1 MAFWG
6 YRPVLPEFEM
16 EDPRGDFRTSE
27 VIEQYHLSGRAL
39 YIPGGGF
46 SWKYLTLDRIRGV
59 IPGRERRDEES
70 AMGGYHIEQP
80 TIRVIY
86 SGGVEILTLESA
98 SQAERLFSLLKR
110 NY

>member
-16 EDPRGDFRTSE
+16 EDPKGDFSTSE

-39 YIPGGGF
+39 YMPGGGF
-46 SWKYLTLDRIRGV
+46 SWKYLPLDRIRGV

-80 TIRVIY
+80 TVRVIHE
-86 SGGVEILTLESA
+86 GGVEILTLESA
-98 SQAERLFSLLKR
+98 READRLFSLLKK

>member
-16 EDPRGDFRTSE
+16 ENPKGDFRTAE
-27 VIEQYHLSGRAL
+27 VVEQYHLSGKAL

-46 SWKYLTLDRIRGV
+46 SWKYLPLDRIRGV
-59 IPGRERRDEES
+59 IPAREKRDEES

-86 SGGVEILTLESA
+86 QAGVEVLTLESQ
-98 SQAERLFSLLKR
+98 SQAERLFALLKR
-110 NY
+110 DY

>member
-6 YRPVLPEFEM
+6 YRPVLPEFTI
-16 EDPRGDFRTSE
+16 EDPKEDFRTARA
-27 VIEQYHLSGRAL
+27 IEQYHLGKKAL
-39 YIPGGGF
+39 FMPGGGL
-46 SWKYLTLDRIRGV
+46 SWKYLPVDRIRGV
-59 IPGRERRDEES
+59 IPGRESRDEDS

-86 SGGVEILTLESA
+86 QGGVEVLTLESR
-98 SQAERLFSLLKR
+98 SQAETLFSLLKR

>member
-6 YRPVLPEFEM
+6 YRPVLPEFTIENPK
-16 EDPRGDFRTSE
+16 EDFRTAR
-27 VIEQYHLSGRAL
+27 VIEQYHLGEKAL
-39 YIPGGGF
+39 FMPG
-46 SWKYLTLDRIRGV
+46 GV
-59 IPGRERRDEES
+59 IPGKESRDEES

-86 SGGVEILTLESA
+86 QGGVEVLTLESR
-98 SQAERLFSLLKR
+98 SQAEILFSLLKR